1 MAQRFREPDCATR
14 LKLSSMTVSS
24 LSLLPQYSRHPYLL
38 CFLITAAAGLAG
50 LALSPLGSQF
60 PALPLLL
67 LLAAVLGST
76 AFGSL
81 RHGLLSALVGSLF
94 ANYYLSPEFRHLH
107 VGLRELE
114 RTALWLALTGLLA
127 FVLSRIRHSRIEA
140 QKILASISEGF
151 CVFDSD
157 WNFVYINDV
166 GRKILGVSQDKVAGK
181 NLWETFPE
189 VRGTQLERQYRL
201 CARERIAVQFE
212 YFSTRSGH
220 VLQFRAYPSAD
231 GISVFFQD
239 ISASWEKEMKLRT
252 MLDRMVSAHK
262 AGRTGTWEWNLETN
276 EAFWSSEIPS
286 LHALPPE
293 QFDGTLQTCL
303 KTVHPD
309 DVPLVRARLRTAL
322 KSKLDYHSE
331 FRVVHPGGETR
342 WLCSHGQVIEGRK
355 GRVARI
361 LGITSDITDR
371 RREEEALRRSEKLAA
386 AAKLAA
392 TLAHEM
398 NNPLEALTNLL
409 YLTRQDDGLK
419 RETRE
424 LLRLADEQLS
434 RVNYVAKQ
442 TLGFY
447 GELTAQTVDVVEAM
461 ENTLVMYQ
469 SRIAAKQVCI
479 EKKYESD
486 GMVKALAGELRQA
499 FSTLLA
505 NAIDASP
512 AGAEL
517 ILRIQPDTL
526 PDDKRTLAVRI
537 EVEDFGPGIPPA
549 VQPHIFEP
557 FFTTKL
563 YVGTGLGLW
572 ITKQIAH
579 KRGGSIEFRS
589 NCEPGKN
596 GTCFSLILP
605 ASRGMAEAAEG
616 DNHLLEKEHH
626 CAGVPSS

>member
-1 MAQRFREPDCATR
+1 
-14 LKLSSMTVSS
+14 
-24 LSLLPQYSRHPYLL
+24 LLT
-38 CFLITAAAGLAG
+38 TAAAGLAG
-50 LALSPLGSQF
+50 LALSPLMSEF

-67 LLAAVLGST
+67 LLGAVLGS
-76 AFGSL
+76 AAYGRL
-81 RHGLLSALVGSLF
+81 RHGMLSALLGSLF
-94 ANYYLSPEFRHLH
+94 ANYYLSPEFRHFH
-107 VGLRELE
+107 VGLREIE
-114 RTALWLALTGLLA
+114 RTGLWLALTGALVL
-127 FVLSRIRHSRIEA
+127 VLSRIRHSRIEA

-157 WNFVYINDV
+157 WNFVYINGV
-166 GRKILGVSQDKVAGK
+166 GTEILGMSRDKDKVVGK

-189 VRGTQLERQYRL
+189 ARGSLLERQYRL

-212 YFSTRSGH
+212 YVSARSGH
-220 VLQFRAYPSAD
+220 VCQFRAYPSAD

-239 ISASWEKEMKLRT
+239 ISASWEAEAKLRT
-252 MLDRMVSAHK
+252 TLDRMVSAHK
-262 AGRTGTWEWNLETN
+262 AGHTGTWEWNLETN

-293 QFDGTLQTCL
+293 QFDGTLETCL
-303 KTVHPD
+303 KTVHPE
-309 DVPLVRARLRTAL
+309 DVSLVRARFRTAL
-322 KSKLDYHSE
+322 KNKLAYHSE

-392 TLAHEM
+392 TIAHEM

-409 YLTRQDDGLK
+409 YLTRQDDGIK
-419 RETRE
+419 KDTQE

-434 RVNYVAKQ
+434 RVNYIAKQ

-447 GELTAQTVDVVEAM
+447 GELTAQAVDVVEAM

-486 GMVKALAGELRQA
+486 GMVRALAGELRQA

-537 EVEDFGPGIPPA
+537 EVEDFGPGIPTA

-557 FFTTKL
+557 FFTTKS

-572 ITKQIAH
+572 ITKQIAQ

-589 NCEPGKN
+589 SCEPGKN

-605 ASRGMAEAAEG
+605 TGRSMAQAAEAG
-616 DNHLLEKEHH
+616 NHPLGYEKDF
-626 CAGVPSS
+626 AGIPS